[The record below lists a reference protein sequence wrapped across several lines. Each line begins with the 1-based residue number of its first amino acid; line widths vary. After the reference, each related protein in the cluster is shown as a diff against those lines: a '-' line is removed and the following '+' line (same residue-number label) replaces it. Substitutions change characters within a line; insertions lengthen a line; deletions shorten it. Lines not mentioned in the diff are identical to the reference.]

1 MVYTKMSAPGVLG
14 MLPLAANDFGGFVL
28 SQETAPGRPLPA
40 WAQRALAEI
49 RNLEILAGNIPSHED
64 WQTRD
69 LAQVLA
75 QMSEDSDQQDDP
87 NTVDALFSRLMKR
100 LQQEGFSVE
109 EMVSTVNANIGYKG
123 GPPYCNAAEVLEALN
138 EK

>member
-1 MVYTKMSAPGVLG
+1 MSQKTEVA
-14 MLPLAANDFGGFVL
+14 
-28 SQETAPGRPLPA
+28 RPLPA

-49 RNLEILAGNIPSHED
+49 RNLEILAGHIPSHDD

-69 LAQVLA
+69 LGQVLA
-75 QMSEDSDQQDDP
+75 QMSEWSDQQDDP
-87 NTVDALFSRLMKR
+87 KTVDALFSKLVKR
-100 LQQEGFSVE
+100 LHQEDFSVA